1 MKAGAAGRRPG
12 RCNDNDVG
20 YCKMRDANRSVSRRA
35 VSGGLLGVWA
45 LALGNGFVADAAGLP
60 QKGRAGRRG
69 VLGAADLRF
78 VTAYADT
85 LIPATDTPGAVGAGV
100 PALFDHMMAT
110 WASEA
115 TRKQL
120 RATLASLRHDLDAAV
135 GGPFTDAKPAER
147 LRALAPIDARLFAA
161 EPELPG
167 PYRQFKILVTRLY
180 YSTRIGASVELRY
193 LPIPGDWKSDIPFS
207 DVGRTWAT

>member
-1 MKAGAAGRRPG
+1 MSKQ
-12 RCNDNDVG
+12 
-20 YCKMRDANRSVSRRA
+20 VSRRA
-35 VSGGLLGVWA
+35 VTGGLLGVWA
-45 LALGNGFVADAAGLP
+45 AALGNGFVADAAALP
-60 QKGRAGRRG
+60 KGRAGRRF
-69 VLGAADLRF
+69 LEAAELRF

-85 LIPATDTPGAVGAGV
+85 LIPATDTPGAVAAGV

-110 WASEA
+110 WASAA
-115 TRKQL
+115 TRQQV
-120 RATLASLRHDLDAAV
+120 RATLASLRHDLDAAT
-135 GGPFTDAKPAER
+135 GGPFADARPDDR
-147 LRALAPIDARLFAA
+147 LRALAPVDARLFAA

-167 PYRQFKILVTRLY
+167 PYRQFKVLVTRLY